1 MIESQSTL
9 FKRFIAIEMH
19 PAVYACLISV
29 NLCIWLAY
37 HCLNLSLGSSASPA
51 RSETSPVKAA
61 SRTTGTSQE
70 TEKASEKESSRVIS
84 AMSLPRMARAEDSP
98 VLLSSGSASAASSDS
113 IPVPEATPISRTAS
127 KLPATKGNSSQK
139 NASQKNASRKH
150 SSRNSSNHKD
160 YSVGK
165 NYLVPPPP
173 PMAIFDHGQ
182 VFASAIPAHYQIDQ
196 GPDYSSYQPAR
207 HHSHYQPG
215 RSRDAARF
223 VTVDRYNRVVVSR

>member
-37 HCLNLSLGSSASPA
+37 HCVNLGVESSASPA
-51 RSETSPVKAA
+51 ADATPPVKAA
-61 SRTTGTSQE
+61 STNPGTSEE
-70 TEKASEKESSRVIS
+70 TEKASEKEPGRIIS

-113 IPVPEATPISRTAS
+113 IPVPEATPTSRAES
-127 KLPATKGNSSQK
+127 KLPTTRKNS
-139 NASQKNASRKH
+139 SRKH
-150 SSRNSSNHKD
+150 SNRNSSNRKD
-160 YSVGK
+160 HSVGK

-182 VFASAIPAHYQIDQ
+182 VFAAAIPAHSQIDQ
-196 GPDYSSYQPAR
+196 GPDYASYQPVR